1 MPTEEKSVLNG
12 PVGVVSPL
20 RQTVDASIDFIGGV
34 NGGIANVIVG
44 QSLDT
49 VKVKMQTFPGLY
61 QNAFDCFMKTFRQD
75 GIRGLYAGTIPAM
88 TANIAENSV
97 LFMFYGLCQKVVM
110 NISKKNDVKDLHP
123 VENAISGSGAAFF
136 CSFSLCPT
144 ELIKCRLQ
152 AMREMATQ
160 GKLEGG
166 MEKMKIGPW
175 GLTKEILKQEGVPG
189 MFKGLTSTMARE
201 MPGYFFFFGGYEIS
215 RHYLTPPGKTKDEIG
230 VWRTVVSGGIG
241 GVCLWTSIF
250 PTDVV
255 KSRIQVESTVGTKA
269 PSFYKTLMHIGRTE
283 GIRAL
288 YNGLGPT
295 VVRTFPSTGALF
307 LTYETTKKV
316 LTDLADQN
324 M

>member
-1 MPTEEKSVLNG
+1 MPTDEMGTLDGSVR
-12 PVGVVSPL
+12 VVSPL
-20 RQTVDASIDFIGGV
+20 RQTVDASIDFVGGV
-34 NGGIANVIVG
+34 NGGIANVVVG

-49 VKVKMQTFPGLY
+49 VKVKMQTFPSLY
-61 QNAFDCFMKTFRQD
+61 KNALDCFMKTYRQD
-75 GIRGLYAGTIPAM
+75 GIRGLYAGTLPAM

-110 NISKKNDVKDLHP
+110 NICGKQSVADLHP

-136 CSFSLCPT
+136 CSFTLCPT

-166 MEKMKIGPW
+166 MDKLKIGPW
-175 GLTKEILKQEGVPG
+175 GLTKDILRQEGIQG

-201 MPGYFFFFGGYEIS
+201 VPGYFFFFGGYEIS

-241 GVCLWTSIF
+241 GVCLWVTIF

-269 PSFYKTLMHIGRTE
+269 PAFFKTLTHIGRTE

-307 LTYETTKKV
+307 LTYETTKRV
-316 LTDLADQN
+316 LTDFADRN
-324 M
+324 I